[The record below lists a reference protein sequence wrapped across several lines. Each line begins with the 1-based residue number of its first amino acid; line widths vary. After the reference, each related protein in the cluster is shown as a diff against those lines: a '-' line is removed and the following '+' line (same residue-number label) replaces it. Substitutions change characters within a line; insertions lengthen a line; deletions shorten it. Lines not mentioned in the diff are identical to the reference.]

1 MKDWEKELK
10 RYQLAPPP
18 PKMTLQAYILKYL
31 ESGDETYFRWF
42 LHTVE
47 PMLNQ
52 TASAMVQHYA
62 MYGFFPDLKQA
73 CVEGILKALQAY
85 APDKGPPFWWYAR
98 QYHIPEAIHD
108 FIRLARPGF
117 TVQSKDEY
125 DTPMYGFFPDLKQ
138 ACVEGIL
145 KALQAYA
152 PDKGPPFWW
161 YARQY
166 HIPEAIH
173 DFIRL
178 ARPGFTVQSKDEYD
192 TLRKV
197 MWMYQDFKNEDAD
210 PIKKIAEKTGISEK
224 RVEEYLQSG
233 MRNMSFFSMEMQ
245 QHGDEE
251 EEPSY
256 IPAPDYSTDPA
267 RLAMRRARQ
276 EALFGAFESLSY
288 REQDIVASHLGFCP
302 KCLSTKNADG
312 SYRQHEYFEDLAI
325 PYGLTPKAASQVYDR
340 AIEKLREALQPWKY
354 FGEEDQLISSS
365 VV

>member
-10 RYQLAPPP
+10 RYQLSPPP

-31 ESGDETYFRWF
+31 ESGDERYLRWF

-73 CVEGILKALQAY
+73 CVEGILKALQDY
-85 APDKGPPFWWYAR
+85 TPDKG
-98 QYHIPEAIHD
+98 
-108 FIRLARPGF
+108 
-117 TVQSKDEY
+117 T
-125 DTPMYGFFPDLKQ
+125 
-138 ACVEGIL
+138 
-145 KALQAYA
+145 
-152 PDKGPPFWW
+152 PFWW

-197 MWMYQDFKNEDAD
+197 MWMYQDYKNAD
-210 PIKKIAEKTGISEK
+210 TYPIKSIAEETGISEK
-224 RVEEYLQSG
+224 RVEEYLQAG
-233 MRNMSFFSMEMQ
+233 MRNMSLVPTEM

-267 RLAMRRARQ
+267 RLVMRMARQ

-312 SYRQHEYFEDLAI
+312 SYRQQEYFEDLAI

-340 AIEKLREALQPWKY
+340 AIQKLREALQPWKY
-354 FGEEDQLISSS
+354 FGEEDQLTSSS

>member
-10 RYQLAPPP
+10 RYQLSPPP

-52 TASAMVQHYA
+52 MSSAMVQHYA

-73 CVEGILKALQAY
+73 CVEGIWKALQSY
-85 APDKGPPFWWYAR
+85 TPDKG
-98 QYHIPEAIHD
+98 
-108 FIRLARPGF
+108 
-117 TVQSKDEY
+117 T
-125 DTPMYGFFPDLKQ
+125 
-138 ACVEGIL
+138 
-145 KALQAYA
+145 
-152 PDKGPPFWW
+152 PFWW

-197 MWMYQDFKNEDAD
+197 MWMYQDLKNEDAD
-210 PIKKIAEKTGISEK
+210 PIKRIAEETGISEK
-224 RVEEYLQSG
+224 RVEEYLQAG
-233 MRNMSFFSMEMQ
+233 MRNMSLFPMEIRQ
-245 QHGDEE
+245 NGDDE
-251 EEPSY
+251 EEPSF

-267 RLAMRRARQ
+267 RLAMRMARQ

-312 SYRQHEYFEDLAI
+312 SYRQQEYFEDLAI

-340 AIEKLREALQPWKY
+340 AIQKLRKALQPWKH
-354 FGEEDQLISSS
+354 FGEEDQLTSSS

>member
-1 MKDWEKELK
+1 MKNWEIDLK
-10 RYQLAPPP
+10 RYQISPPP

-31 ESGDETYFRWF
+31 ESRDETYFRWF

-73 CVEGILKALQAY
+73 CVEGIWKALQVY
-85 APDKGPPFWWYAR
+85 SPDKGTPFWWY
-98 QYHIPEAIHD
+98 
-108 FIRLARPGF
+108 
-117 TVQSKDEY
+117 T
-125 DTPMYGFFPDLKQ
+125 
-138 ACVEGIL
+138 
-145 KALQAYA
+145 
-152 PDKGPPFWW
+152 
-161 YARQY
+161 RQY

-210 PIKKIAEKTGISEK
+210 PIKRIAEETGIAEK
-224 RVEEYLQSG
+224 RVEEFLRSG
-233 MRNMSFFSMEMQ
+233 LRSMSLVPMEMQ

-256 IPAPDYSTDPA
+256 FPAPDYSTDPA
-267 RLAMRRARQ
+267 RLAMRTARQ

-340 AIEKLREALQPWKY
+340 AIQKLREALQPWKY
-354 FGEEDQLISSS
+354 FGDEDQLISSS

>member
-10 RYQLAPPP
+10 RYQLSPPP

-42 LHTVE
+42 LHVVE

-85 APDKGPPFWWYAR
+85 APDKGTPFWWYAR
-98 QYHIPEAIHD
+98 QYHIPEAIH
-108 FIRLARPGF
+108 
-117 TVQSKDEY
+117 E
-125 DTPMYGFFPDLKQ
+125 
-138 ACVEGIL
+138 
-145 KALQAYA
+145 
-152 PDKGPPFWW
+152 
-161 YARQY
+161 
-166 HIPEAIH
+166 
-173 DFIRL
+173 FIRL

-210 PIKKIAEKTGISEK
+210 PVKKIAEETGISEK
-224 RVEEYLQSG
+224 RVEEYLRAG
-233 MRNMSFFSMEMQ
+233 MRNMSLVPMEMR

-251 EEPSY
+251 EETSF

-267 RLAMRRARQ
+267 QLVMRMARQ
-276 EALFGAFESLSY
+276 EALFRAFESLSY

-312 SYRQHEYFEDLAI
+312 SYRQYEYFEDLAI
-325 PYGLTPKAASQVYDR
+325 PYGLTPKAASKVYDR
-340 AIEKLREALQPWKY
+340 AIQKLREALQPWKY
-354 FGEEDQLISSS
+354 FGEEDQLTSSS
-365 VV
+365 VL

>member
-10 RYQLAPPP
+10 RYQLSPPP

-31 ESGDETYFRWF
+31 ESGDEIYLHWF

-85 APDKGPPFWWYAR
+85 TPDKGTPFWWYAR
-98 QYHIPEAIHD
+98 QYHIPEAIH
-108 FIRLARPGF
+108 
-117 TVQSKDEY
+117 E
-125 DTPMYGFFPDLKQ
+125 
-138 ACVEGIL
+138 
-145 KALQAYA
+145 
-152 PDKGPPFWW
+152 
-161 YARQY
+161 
-166 HIPEAIH
+166 
-173 DFIRL
+173 FIRL

-210 PIKKIAEKTGISEK
+210 PIKKIAEETGISEK
-224 RVEEYLQSG
+224 RVEEYLRAG
-233 MRNMSFFSMEMQ
+233 MRNMSLVPMEMQ

-267 RLAMRRARQ
+267 RLVMRMARQ

-302 KCLSTKNADG
+302 KCLSTENADG

-340 AIEKLREALQPWKY
+340 AIQKLREALQPWKY
-354 FGEEDQLISSS
+354 FGEEDQLTSSS